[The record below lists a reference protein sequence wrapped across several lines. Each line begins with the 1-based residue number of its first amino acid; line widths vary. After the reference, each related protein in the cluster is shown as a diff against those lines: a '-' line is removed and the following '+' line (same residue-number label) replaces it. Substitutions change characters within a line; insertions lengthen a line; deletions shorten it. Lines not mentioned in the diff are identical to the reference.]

1 MKEVT
6 EGDVLVR
13 IGAVEGLLKGGHLLF
28 RVLYTRIGAEFSA
41 AEHPTRPLC
50 VLCSREATRNRN
62 IDH

>member
-6 EGDVLVR
+6 EGGVLVR
-13 IGAVEGLLKGGHLLF
+13 IDAVGGLFGGDHLVL

-41 AEHPTRPLC
+41 AEDPTRPLC
-50 VLCSREATRNRN
+50 ILCSREATRSRN